1 MGRNLCSWFFLL
13 MPDRLSRLKPSA
25 CSPFRPPTWMLGSH
39 ICWHHSCLARCVGRR
54 MLASRLPCQVC
65 RQGYVGISV
74 PLPGAS
80 AGVYW
85 HHGCLARCVSR
96 HVLASRLP
104 CQLCQHAGN
113 WIGSRGSRVW
123 PNIPTWEVR
132 DTRQLNP
139 LPQSCPMTVSLNS
152 MNRE

>member
-54 MLASRLPCQVC
+54 MLASWLPCQVC
-65 RQGYVGISV
+65 RQGYVGILA

-85 HHGCLARCVSR
+85 HHGCLARCVSM
-96 HVLASRLP
+96 LETGLEAEEAGFDP
-104 CQLCQHAGN
+104 TFQHGKFVTHGSLTRCHNPAPWQFLSIP
-113 WIGSRGSRVW
+113 WIGSSSYTLV
-123 PNIPTWEVR
+123 
-132 DTRQLNP
+132 
-139 LPQSCPMTVSLNS
+139 
-152 MNRE
+152 